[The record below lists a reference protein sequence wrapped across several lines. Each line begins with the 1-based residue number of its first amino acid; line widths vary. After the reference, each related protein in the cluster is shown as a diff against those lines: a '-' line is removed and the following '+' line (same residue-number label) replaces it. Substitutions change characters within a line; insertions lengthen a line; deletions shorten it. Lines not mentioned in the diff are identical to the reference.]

1 MLVRMEKS
9 DWERVS
15 PDTVGT
21 GRGCVSDDSDEISEE
36 VKVELSK
43 AGLMCCRLTKPS
55 VNLRCFPQFGEER
68 GQVTSGLWSD

>member
-1 MLVRMEKS
+1 MPVRMEKS

-21 GRGCVSDDSDEISEE
+21 GRGCVNDEMSEE

-55 VNLRCFPQFGEER
+55 VNL
-68 GQVTSGLWSD
+68 